1 MNPQLPEDDTEVNRL
16 INQLVAK
23 LTANRAV
30 LEKSINHGRVKW
42 RRGRKGNFD
51 VDLELNL

>member
-23 LTANRAV
+23 LTANRTV
-30 LEKSINHGRVKW
+30 LEKSIRHGRVKW
-42 RRGRKGNFD
+42 RRGKKGNFE

>member
-1 MNPQLPEDDTEVNRL
+1 MNPQLPEDDTEVDRL

-30 LEKSINHGRVKW
+30 LEKSIGYGRVKW
-42 RRGRKGNFD
+42 RRGKKGNFE